1 MIKDPVEVFRS
12 IGVNL
17 RLSQI
22 VILVIIICLPE
33 ILSPTA
39 TGHDILY
46 FLSKNVS
53 GIALPLYG
61 CRARFQKWP
70 HVNSIKYFF
79 KICWIS

>member
-33 ILSPTA
+33 SYPLLQLDTTFFISCPKMLVALLCHYTAAVLGSRNGHMSILLN
-39 TGHDILY
+39 I
-46 FLSKNVS
+46 FLKSVE
-53 GIALPLYG
+53 
-61 CRARFQKWP
+61 
-70 HVNSIKYFF
+70 
-79 KICWIS
+79 